1 MTIPHLQAESPL
13 SDRESDYNRLH
24 LKPVVE
30 SIRHLSRL
38 RISNVFLLDGARGDR
53 WLVDTGHWSERATL
67 LWELRRAGLRPG
79 ELTGV
84 LLTHRH
90 SDHAGNAAFL
100 QRRYGVEIYAHRDD
114 AAVLEGTAPRPR
126 LRPEPGATPFAR
138 LFAHVENLLP
148 AASLRVDHALD
159 GGETVAGLEVH
170 AVPGH
175 TDGSVFYRHD
185 TTSSLLSGDTL
196 LAALPPLTIIQGMV
210 LPYPAYAHD
219 LGQAYASLRS
229 FHDRGF
235 RYDNLLAGHGR
246 PIIGGARETAI
257 RLLAGM

>member
-1 MTIPHLQAESPL
+1 M
-13 SDRESDYNRLH
+13 
-24 LKPVVE
+24 KPVVG

-38 RISNVFLLDGARGDR
+38 RVSNVFLLDGARGDR

-67 LWELRRAGLRPG
+67 LWELRRSGLRPG

-100 QRRYGVEIYAHRDD
+100 QRRFGARIYAHRDD
-114 AAVLEGTAPRPR
+114 AVVLDGTVARPR
-126 LRPEPGATPFAR
+126 LRPDAEATRLAR

-148 AASLRVDHALD
+148 AARLRIDHVLD

-185 TTSSLLSGDTL
+185 ATASLLSGDTL
-196 LAALPPLTIIQGMV
+196 LAAAPPLTLVQRMT
-210 LPYPAYAHD
+210 LPYPAYATD
-219 LGQAYASLRS
+219 LRQAYASLRA
-229 FHDRGF
+229 FHERGF

-246 PIIGGARETAI
+246 PIVGGARAAAL
-257 RLLAGM
+257 RLLADAGIHVREP

>member
-1 MTIPHLQAESPL
+1 M
-13 SDRESDYNRLH
+13 
-24 LKPVVE
+24 KPVVA

-38 RISNVFLLDGARGDR
+38 RVSNVFLLDGPRGDR
-53 WLVDTGHWSERATL
+53 WLIDTGHWSERATL
-67 LWELRRAGLRPG
+67 LWELRRSGLRPG

-100 QRRYGVEIYAHRDD
+100 QRRYGARIYAHRDD
-114 AAVLEGTAPRPR
+114 AAVLEGRAARPR
-126 LRPEPGATPFAR
+126 LRPEPGATRLAR

-148 AASLRVDHALD
+148 AAGLRVDRALE

-185 TTSSLLSGDTL
+185 ATSSLLSGDAL
-196 LAALPPLTIIQGMV
+196 LAASPPLTLVQGMT
-210 LPYPAYAHD
+210 LPYPAYAKD
-219 LGQAYASLRS
+219 LGQAYASLRA
-229 FHDRGF
+229 FHDRGL

-246 PIIGGARETAI
+246 PILGGAREAAI
-257 RLLAGM
+257 RLLAEAGGAI